1 MLEKMIMTSF
11 EIGKEIAFTYLK
23 GADKKMLKSGVT
35 ATDYSKLA
43 GNYSGTVVD
52 VRNIEKSPLANQTV
66 RYGKIKGERSEQL
79 VTVELPN
86 GEAKAFY
93 DGRMVNPTQA
103 IS

>member
-1 MLEKMIMTSF
+1 
-11 EIGKEIAFTYLK
+11 
-23 GADKKMLKSGVT
+23 
-35 ATDYSKLA
+35 
-43 GNYSGTVVD
+43 
-52 VRNIEKSPLANQTV
+52 LANQTV